1 MRAPWHGRIK
11 SELTRAR
18 DQLCD
23 LHPQPRRGATSP
35 SHAPGIHGRVDR
47 AETLIAASP
56 FIDGTG
62 ALFIYE
68 APSLEAAQAIVAADP
83 YTTGGAFAR
92 TELKVWEVVKAQ
104 PTLLAPSVPA

>member
-1 MRAPWHGRIK
+1 MHVINFATYIPNPAAVQRLRPTHRAYMDD
-11 SELTRAR
+11 LAAR
-18 DQLCD
+18 GQ
-23 LHPQPRRGATSP
+23 
-35 SHAPGIHGRVDR
+35 
-47 AETLIAASP
+47 LIAGGP

-83 YTTGGAFAR
+83 YTKDGAFAR